1 MQRPMRRFRQQLP
14 QSDVQQI
21 LAEATNGVLSLVDRD
36 GEPYGVPMSFVYDG
50 DRTIYFHCAREG
62 RKMECLDRCDRAS
75 FSIVAL
81 DDIKPAEFTTYF
93 RSVIAAGKISRVED
107 RGEMTAALRMLA
119 SKYSAGFDSS
129 SEIEHAIDRVAVLR
143 LEIDSATGKQSIE
156 LTRRQ

>member
-1 MQRPMRRFRQQLP
+1 MRRFRQQLP
-14 QSDVQQI
+14 QSDVQQM

-75 FSIVAL
+75 FCIVAL

-129 SEIEHAIDRVAVLR
+129 SEIEHTIDRVAVLR